1 MIEFISSWAS
11 EVIVSVIIATILE
24 IVLPEGNNKK
34 YIKTVI
40 GVYILF
46 SIISPV
52 ISKFSNEEIKI
63 ENIFNLDSTLSQNT
77 IEVDSINTTISI
89 EKTYITKLKQD
100 ITKNVEEKGYE
111 VNDIEVKVETKDENN
126 FGKIYEIIL
135 QISQTEKKQNNLA
148 KINEIKIEVTN
159 KNNQQKEDE
168 NKVSYNL
175 LKELKESLNK
185 TYEVEIEKIK
195 INE

>member
-175 LKELKESLNK
+175 LKELKGSLNK

>member
-46 SIISPV
+46 AIISPV

-77 IEVDSINTTISI
+77 IEVDSINTTTSI

-135 QISQTEKKQNNLA
+135 QISQTEKN
-148 KINEIKIEVTN
+148 KII
-159 KNNQQKEDE
+159 
-168 NKVSYNL
+168 
-175 LKELKESLNK
+175 
-185 TYEVEIEKIK
+185 
-195 INE
+195 

>member
-11 EVIVSVIIATILE
+11 EVVVSVIIATILE

-111 VNDIEVKVETKDENN
+111 VNDIDVKVETKNENN

-175 LKELKESLNK
+175 LKELKEYLNK

>member
-46 SIISPV
+46 AIISPV

-77 IEVDSINTTISI
+77 IEVDSINTTTSI

-175 LKELKESLNK
+175 LKELKEYLNK